1 MVSYVLCFQ
10 KLLVDWTQCAYD
22 NVLSTSKIYTF
33 LRHYSNL
40 SPKLL
45 CKVVF
50 LFLSW
55 QSCASISVYEYSMM
69 LLLFPTRVL
78 FPSVHTDNIY
88 IIYSLSHYSTY
99 TTIDNEPKCI
109 LSFEFC
115 KVFFLLPF
123 NTVRTPAKHS
133 TKLKEIKHIYST
145 MVTVQCSNMLLYC
158 IIFWPLIFIWRWM
171 PLLITTWPLVLV
183 ASINAPW
190 YVRVYLDNG

>member
-109 LSFEFC
+109 LSFELC
-115 KVFFLLPF
+115 KVFFLLHF

-145 MVTVQCSNMLLYC
+145 MVTMFKYVTLLHY
-158 IIFWPLIFIWRWM
+158 FL
-171 PLLITTWPLVLV
+171 TTYFYLTM
-183 ASINAPW
+183 NAPFDN
-190 YVRVYLDNG
+190 YLTPCTGGFYKCSLIPTSILG